1 MSIFGKWPNFSDPFP
16 APAGAVNKDLRTDA
30 ALAWLRR
37 SIEVTGNRG
46 SAHSY
51 SPVWGWQ
58 KAYPETTGYI
68 IDTLCDYA
76 AIKNDPSL
84 VRLAVDCGDWL
95 TEIQFPD
102 GAFPALLE
110 GSTRASVFN
119 TAQILFGL
127 ARIEATQA
135 NTAKPVREALQS
147 ATAWLTEMLEPD
159 FSWKKHAYVPG
170 FTPSYY
176 TRAVWGVL
184 KANTI
189 LQLPE
194 VESAMRKA
202 LHFYAGRMLPDGTV
216 QDWGFR
222 PGKPAFTHTIA
233 YTLEGFLESASLLDE
248 QEIIEKKI
256 LAGEKFLKVRNK
268 AGCTAGRYDTSWN
281 GDYSFVCVTGNCQLS
296 IFLHRLWEISG
307 REQFKLTAQ
316 ELLEEVF
323 PYQYLGNNP
332 EKFGA
337 MPGSAPFWGPY
348 LRFRYPNWA
357 VKFFLDAI
365 KHLH

>member
-16 APAGAVNKDLRTDA
+16 SPAGAVNKDSRTDA
-30 ALAWLRR
+30 ALTWLRR
-37 SIEVTGNRG
+37 SMEVTGNRG

-51 SPVWGWQ
+51 SSVWGWQ

-76 AIKNDPSL
+76 AIKNDRTL
-84 VRLAVDCGDWL
+84 LRLAVDCGDWL
-95 TEIQFPD
+95 TEIQFPN

-110 GSTRASVFN
+110 GNTRASVFN

-127 ARIEATQA
+127 TRIAAMQPDNA
-135 NTAKPVREALQS
+135 QSMRNALES
-147 ATAWLTEMLEPD
+147 ATAWLTDMLEPD

-184 KANTI
+184 KANTV
-189 LQLPE
+189 LQLPK
-194 VESAMRKA
+194 VALAMRKA
-202 LHFYAGRMLPDGTV
+202 LLFYAVRMLPEGTV

-222 PGKPAFTHTIA
+222 PGKPAFTHTIG
-233 YTLEGFLESASLLDE
+233 YTLEGFLESALILNE
-248 QEIIEKKI
+248 QQIIEKKI

-268 AGCTAGRYDTSWN
+268 VGRTAGQYDTSWN
-281 GDYSFVCVTGNCQLS
+281 GDYSFICVTGNCQLS

-307 REQFKLTAQ
+307 QEQFKLASQ
-316 ELLEEVF
+316 ELLEEVIPF
-323 PYQYLGNNP
+323 QNMGSNP

-348 LRFRYPNWA
+348 MRFRYPNWA

-365 KHLH
+365 KHLP